1 MAQKIEK
8 ILKFIKATRHFS
20 PYYIVEVT
28 KVWLMNIH
36 GTTERQVA
44 CPFQLGMVA

>member
-8 ILKFIKATRHFS
+8 ILKFVKATRHFS

-28 KVWLMNIH
+28 KVWLMNIYMERP
-36 GTTERQVA
+36 GTKWLA
-44 CPFQLGMVA
+44 HFS